1 MKYLKLSSLLLL
13 LTFMGT
19 SVLNAQDLDAAAV
32 KNMVD
37 AKNFVFKAQYVNPQS
52 GRSIPVTSEYDLV
65 VSSGQVVSFLPYF
78 GRAYS
83 VPINSEG
90 GIKFTSTSFDY
101 TIKSKKNKWE
111 VRIRPKDVT
120 EVQDMYL
127 TIFENGRASLRVINT
142 NRQNISYDGYI
153 VEGKSQKKAF

>member
-1 MKYLKLSSLLLL
+1 MKYLKLSGLLLL

-19 SVLNAQDLDAAAV
+19 SVVNAQDLDAAAV